1 LAKEGIHEKLC
12 LFLLLSAALISAQES
27 KVLPASTPAASGTAA
42 TATPAPTTAA
52 TAAPATPVVEK
63 APAEQKMMLMFSAVD
78 RDGNPIANVAKSQVS
93 ILDNGHLAKISDVQP
108 MPDLPI
114 DMGIVLLGRID
125 FSQQQSAA
133 MELIKTLRPGKDRAF
148 VIVAGGSKVL
158 HDPPKWSS
166 DQAELANEI
175 KNLDKHSGYPDP
187 FEYNLARNAAGLER
201 HQTQEY
207 SADTTSFFDFAW
219 QNFTAN
225 PRFARRVL
233 VIFRTPMGH
242 APGMSGRAKEAA
254 QMRQMHVVQGSQF
267 FRTPVF
273 VVGIEDLGTYMS
285 GPKDIGQISV
295 PQNGGSGD
303 AAAMRSRDREMQRVV
318 ESQYEGGR
326 TNLNEIATDSGGRSF
341 WTKKYTDAVAS
352 IKSDLTVP
360 YVVSFV
366 ASAPAEVHSIKLSA
380 GENVRV
386 AVQQTV
392 VQQMPK

>member
-1 LAKEGIHEKLC
+1 MKKLC
-12 LFLLLSAALISAQES
+12 LLLLFSAGLINAQES
-27 KVLPASTPAASGTAA
+27 NVVPATTPPASGTAA
-42 TATPAPTTAA
+42 PPAAPTAT
-52 TAAPATPVVEK
+52 PATPVVEK
-63 APAEQKMMLMFSAVD
+63 AQAEQKLMLMFSATD
-78 RDGNPIANVAKSQVS
+78 RDGNPIANVAKSQIS
-93 ILDNGHLAKISDVQP
+93 ILDNGHLARISEVQP

-125 FSQQQSAA
+125 FRQQQSAA
-133 MELIKTLRPGKDRAF
+133 MELVKTLRPGKDRAF

-158 HDPPKWSS
+158 HDPLKWSS
-166 DQAELANEI
+166 DQGELANEI
-175 KNLDKHSGYPDP
+175 KNLDKHAGYPDP
-187 FEYNLARNAAGLER
+187 FEYNLARNAAALER

-219 QNFTAN
+219 QIFTAN

-242 APGMSGRAKEAA
+242 APGMGGRAKEAA
-254 QMRQMHVVQGSQF
+254 QLRQMHVVQGSQF

-303 AAAMRSRDREMQRVV
+303 AAEMRSRDRGVQRVV
-318 ESQYEGGR
+318 EDQYEGGR
-326 TNLNEIATDSGGRSF
+326 INLNEIATDSGGRSY
-341 WTKKYTDAVAS
+341 WTNKYMDAVTA
-352 IKSDLTVP
+352 IRSDLTVP

-366 ASAPAEVHSIKLSA
+366 ASAPAEVHAIKLSA

-386 AVQQTV
+386 AVQHTV
-392 VQQMPK
+392 IQQMPK

>member
-1 LAKEGIHEKLC
+1 MKKLC
-12 LFLLLSAALISAQES
+12 LFLLFSAALINAQEP
-27 KVLPASTPAASGTAA
+27 KVLPASAPAASGTAA

-52 TAAPATPVVEK
+52 APTAAPA
-63 APAEQKMMLMFSAVD
+63 APAIEKVPVEQKMMLMFSATD
-78 RDGNPIANVAKSQVS
+78 PQGNPIANVAKSQVS
-93 ILDNGHLAKISDVQP
+93 ILDNGHLAKISEVQP

-114 DMGIVLLGRID
+114 DMGIVLLGRLD

-175 KNLDKHSGYPDP
+175 KSLDKHAGYPDP
-187 FEYNLARNAAGLER
+187 FEYNLARNAAGLQRQQAE
-201 HQTQEY
+201 EY

-242 APGMSGRAKEAA
+242 ARGVGGRAKEAA
-254 QMRQMHVVQGSQF
+254 QLRQMHVVQGSQF

-273 VVGIEDLGTYMS
+273 VVGMEDLGTYMS
-285 GPKDIGQISV
+285 GPKDIAQVSI

-303 AAAMRSRDREMQRVV
+303 AAAMRSKDRQMQRIV
-318 ESQYEGGR
+318 EDQYEGGR
-326 TNLNEIATDSGGRSF
+326 TNLNEIAAESGGRS
-341 WTKKYTDAVAS
+341 WWSRKYGEAIS
-352 IKSDLTVP
+352 GIKADLTVP

-366 ASAPAEVHSIKLSA
+366 ASAPAEVHAIKLSA

-386 AVQQTV
+386 AVQHTV
-392 VQQMPK
+392 VQQIPK